1 MIILRQ
7 NNYSDYTKL
16 YKEWKKTKDPE
27 IAYKWSQEYNKAY
40 DKHGNNLPEPDPE
53 ILESVNEY
61 IKQKDP
67 KQHKAINEWNDAVG
81 SYWSGKDY
89 KLSPETAKYMRKATK
104 GATITDKIITKANKK

>member
-7 NNYSDYTKL
+7 NNYSDYEKL

-27 IAYKWSQEYNKAY
+27 IAYKWSQAYNKAY
-40 DKHGNNLPEPDPE
+40 DKRGNNLSKPDPE

-61 IKQKDP
+61 IKMKNP
-67 KQHKAINEWNDAVG
+67 NEHKKMTEWNNAVE
-81 SYWSGKDY
+81 SYWNGENY
-89 KLSPETAKYMRKATK
+89 TISPETAKYMRKKTK